1 LQPFTDKLILSQDT
15 TVKIVSRDAVTQQ
28 FNIKEVILQSEPQ
41 SINSNI
47 TFRISRSNLKFL
59 LNRLPW
65 NEILAKQEPIYFG
78 VLNQFLKGLMARKEV

>member
-65 NEILAKQEPIYFG
+65 NEILAKREPIYFG